1 MNALQME
8 DVPKICR
15 FLGFYSEVMQ
25 EQKKKK
31 LTTSK
36 GNFNKVSN
44 NHLKAVVRVW
54 KFFNDQQ

>member
-1 MNALQME
+1 ME